1 MFGSPEAFAGAAPDE
16 AAQFALD
23 ACLWGEEGEE
33 TLGPSA
39 DGAKAAKA
47 KLVEG
52 NTLICSNLE
61 GRWKAVSKPLRL
73 ALVLVS
79 GSLFFFSPPFQRIH
93 CFLRANPWAVDSSE
107 GEGRPNCWSHQ
118 PLIRPHGLW
127 TTSLPFGWAD
137 GGWIRAGLGPGFRVR
152 LVVSLRRCL
161 RTHLDLCSPCAR
173 QTCMSM

>member
-52 NTLICSNLE
+52 NTLICSNLVLFQVLCFSFHRPFRE
-61 GRWKAVSKPLRL
+61 FTVFFELTLGQLTAQKGRAGQIAGLINHSSDHMGFGRRLFRL
-73 ALVLVS
+73 A
-79 GSLFFFSPPFQRIH
+79 
-93 CFLRANPWAVDSSE
+93 
-107 GEGRPNCWSHQ
+107 GRME
-118 PLIRPHGLW
+118 
-127 TTSLPFGWAD
+127 
-137 GGWIRAGLGPGFRVR
+137 AGLG
-152 LVVSLRRCL
+152 L
-161 RTHLDLCSPCAR
+161 A
-173 QTCMSM
+173 